1 MTTESTIKNQDEPVR
16 HPVIFAGAGPGD
28 PELIT
33 VKGQH
38 ALADADLVIYAGSLV
53 PEAVLKWTKPE
64 TRVLNSASMNLEEII
79 DEIEK
84 AYKRGKQVVRLHTG
98 DPSLYGAVFE
108 QMAKLDK
115 KSIPCKVIPG
125 VTAAFA
131 AAAAMGIEYTLPE
144 VSQTLILTRMAGR
157 TPVPENEALESL
169 AEHKA
174 SMAIYLSISMVD
186 KVARVLEKAYGKDA
200 VCAVV
205 YCVSQPEEKI
215 IFTSPGELPEIVR
228 KEKITRQALIIIG
241 KALDIGKHKEKYKS
255 KLYDKNFSHGFRKK
269 KNDKIALWA
278 ITPKGALLAREIAEC
293 LPDAKLHL
301 SADLN
306 INDIPASYFKRLSD
320 AIVSDFHAYTGHVF
334 IMSTGIVVRLI
345 ASCIRNKTTDPAV
358 VVVDEIGRHVVSLVS
373 GHLGGANSLAI
384 KVAGLI
390 GADPVI
396 NTATDVNQVT
406 AIDVLAKQ
414 HNLFIENPEAIK
426 NINMALI
433 TGKKFY
439 LHDQYK
445 LLRDSIDPS
454 HIFPSHTFPAHIP
467 TDFKKGQITG
477 NEDIPDVSIGVFID
491 DTLADLSKKVLILRP
506 GSLVAGIGCNRN
518 TTMKEIKEFFEK
530 VLKESGLAVAS
541 VIRLSTINLKT
552 DEPGLIALAEE
563 LKLPISFFD
572 KDELN
577 RADGIKSPSDM
588 VEKHTGVKSVC
599 EAAAILASKN
609 GKLIVPKHSTQ
620 NVTVAIARI
629 PFIL

>member
-1 MTTESTIKNQDEPVR
+1 MKTRTTIRNQDEYVR

-33 VKGQH
+33 VKGQQ
-38 ALADADLVIYAGSLV
+38 AIADADLVVYAGSLV
-53 PEAVLKWTKPE
+53 PEALLKWTKPE
-64 TRVLNSASMNLEEII
+64 TRVLNSASMHLEEIV
-79 DEIEK
+79 DKIEK
-84 AYKRGKQVVRLHTG
+84 AYKRGKRVVRLHTG
-98 DPSLYGAVFE
+98 DPSLYGAIFE

-115 KSIPCKVIPG
+115 KSIPYKVIPG

-157 TPVPENEALESL
+157 TPVPETEALELL

-186 KVARVLEKAYGKDA
+186 KVAMILEKAYGKDA

-215 IFTSPGELPEIVR
+215 FFTSPGELPEIVR
-228 KEKITRQALIIIG
+228 KEKITRQALIIVG
-241 KALDIGKHKEKYKS
+241 KALDIGKHKKKYKS

-278 ITPKGALLAREIAEC
+278 ITPEGALLARKIAES

-306 INDIPASYFKRLSD
+306 INDVSASCFERLSD
-320 AIVSDFHAYTGHVF
+320 AIACDFHAYTGHVF

-358 VVVDEIGRHVVSLVS
+358 VVLDETGRHAISLVS

-396 NTATDVNQVT
+396 TTATDVNQVP
-406 AIDVLAKQ
+406 AIDVLAKE

-426 NINMALI
+426 NINMAFI
-433 TGKKFY
+433 TGEKFY
-439 LHDQYK
+439 LHDPYK
-445 LLRDSIDPS
+445 LLCDSISPS
-454 HIFPSHTFPAHIP
+454 HILTAHIL
-467 TDFKKGQITG
+467 TDFKKGQIAE
-477 NEDIPDVSIGVFID
+477 NEDTPGVFID
-491 DTLADLSKKVLILRP
+491 DVLADLSKKVLILRP

-518 TTMKEIKEFFEK
+518 TTMKEIKEF
-530 VLKESGLAVAS
+530 LKEVLEGSKLAIAS
-541 VIRLSTINLKT
+541 VIRIATINLKA
-552 DEPGLIALAEE
+552 DEPGLIAFAEE
-563 LKLPISFFD
+563 LKLPISFYD
-572 KDELN
+572 KEELN

-609 GKLIVPKHSTQ
+609 GKLIVPKHSTR

-629 PFIL
+629 PFIS

>member
-1 MTTESTIKNQDEPVR
+1 MKTESNIQNQDESVR

-53 PEAVLKWTKPE
+53 PETVLKWTKPE

-84 AYKRGKQVVRLHTG
+84 AYKRGKHVVRLHTG
-98 DPSLYGAVFE
+98 DPSLYGAIFE

-144 VSQTLILTRMAGR
+144 ISQTLILTRMAGR

-186 KVARVLEKAYGKDA
+186 KVARVLEKAYGKHA
-200 VCAVV
+200 TCAVV

-215 IFTSPGELPEIVR
+215 IFTSPGELPAIVR

-241 KALDIGKHKEKYKS
+241 KALDIGKHKEKHKS

-269 KNDKIALWA
+269 KNDRIALWA
-278 ITPKGALLAREIAEC
+278 ITPKGVLLARKIAES
-293 LPDAKLHL
+293 LPDARLHL

-306 INDIPASYFKRLSD
+306 INNISASYFKRLSD
-320 AIVSDFHAYTGHVF
+320 AISGDFHAYTGHVF

-345 ASCIRNKTTDPAV
+345 ASCIQNKTTDPAV
-358 VVVDEIGRHVVSLVS
+358 VVLDEIGRHVVSLVS

-390 GADPVI
+390 GAEPVI
-396 NTATDVNQVT
+396 TTATDVNQVP

-426 NINMALI
+426 NINLAFI

-439 LHDQYK
+439 LHDPYA
-445 LLRDSIDPS
+445 LLRDSINPS
-454 HIFPSHTFPAHIP
+454 YILTAHIL
-467 TDFKKGQITG
+467 TDFKKGQNTE

-491 DTLADLSKKVLILRP
+491 DALADLSKKILILRP

-518 TTMKEIKEFFEK
+518 TTMEEIKEFLEK
-530 VLKESGLAVAS
+530 VLKESKLAISS
-541 VIRLSTINLKT
+541 VISLATINLKA

-577 RADGIKSPSDM
+577 RADGIKSPSEM

-609 GKLIVPKHSTQ
+609 GKLIVPKHSTR

-629 PFIL
+629 PFIP

>member
-1 MTTESTIKNQDEPVR
+1 MKTESTIKNQDECALK
-16 HPVIFAGAGPGD
+16 PVIFAGAGPGD

-53 PEAVLKWTKPE
+53 PKAVLKWTKPE

-84 AYKRGKQVVRLHTG
+84 AYEKGKQVVRLHTG
-98 DPSLYGAVFE
+98 DPSLYGAIFE
-108 QMAKLDK
+108 QIAQLDK

-157 TPVPENEALESL
+157 TPVPETESLELL

-174 SMAIYLSISMVD
+174 SMAIYLSISVVD

-200 VCAVV
+200 TCAVV

-215 IFTSPGELPEIVR
+215 VFTNPEELPEIVR
-228 KEKITRQALIIIG
+228 KEKIARQALIIIG
-241 KALDIGKHKEKYKS
+241 KALDIGNHKKKYKS

-278 ITPKGALLAREIAEC
+278 ITPKGALLARKITKS
-293 LPDAKLHL
+293 LPDARLHF

-306 INDIPASYFKRLSD
+306 INDIQASCFERLSD
-320 AIVSDFHAYTGHVF
+320 AIASDFHAHTGHVF

-345 ASCIRNKTTDPAV
+345 ASCIQNKTTDPAV
-358 VVVDEIGRHVVSLVS
+358 VVVDEIGRHAVSLVS

-396 NTATDVNQVT
+396 TTATDVNQT
-406 AIDVLAKQ
+406 PAIDVLAKQ

-426 NINMALI
+426 NINMAFI

-439 LHDQYK
+439 LHDPYK
-445 LLRDSIDPS
+445 LLRDSISPS
-454 HIFPSHTFPAHIP
+454 HILTAHIL
-467 TDFKKGQITG
+467 TDFKKGQITE
-477 NEDIPDVSIGVFID
+477 NEDIPGVFID
-491 DTLADLSKKVLILRP
+491 DALADLSKKVLRLRP

-518 TTMKEIKEFFEK
+518 TTMKEIKDFFEE
-530 VLKESGLAVAS
+530 VLEGSKLAIAS
-541 VIRLSTINLKT
+541 VIRIATINLKA
-552 DEPGLIALAEE
+552 DEAGLIAFAEE
-563 LKLPISFFD
+563 LKLPISFYD
-572 KDELN
+572 KEELN

-609 GKLIVPKHSTQ
+609 GKLIVPKHSTR
-620 NVTVAIARI
+620 NVTVAIARTS
-629 PFIL
+629 FIS

>member
-1 MTTESTIKNQDEPVR
+1 MKTRSTIHNQDKYVR

-33 VKGQH
+33 VKGQQ

-53 PEAVLKWTKPE
+53 PETVLKWTKPE
-64 TRVLNSASMNLEEII
+64 TRVLNSASMNLEEIV

-84 AYKRGKQVVRLHTG
+84 AYKREKRVVRLHTG
-98 DPSLYGAVFE
+98 DPSLYGAIFE

-115 KSIPCKVIPG
+115 KSIPHKVIPG

-144 VSQTLILTRMAGR
+144 LSQTLILTRMAGR
-157 TPVPENEALESL
+157 TSVPENEALESL

-186 KVARVLEKAYGKDA
+186 KVARVLEKAYGKHA
-200 VCAVV
+200 TCAVV

-228 KEKITRQALIIIG
+228 KEKITRQALIIVG
-241 KALDIGKHKEKYKS
+241 KVLDIGKHKKKYKS

-278 ITPKGALLAREIAEC
+278 ITPEGALLALKIAES
-293 LPDAKLHL
+293 LPDARLQL

-306 INDIPASYFKRLSD
+306 INDIPASYFERLSD
-320 AIVSDFHAYTGHVF
+320 AIASDFHAYTGHVF

-390 GADPVI
+390 GAEPVI
-396 NTATDVNQVT
+396 TTATDVNQT
-406 AIDVLAKQ
+406 PAIDVLAKQ

-426 NINMALI
+426 NINMAFI

-439 LHDQYK
+439 LHDPYK
-445 LLRDSIDPS
+445 LLRDSINPS
-454 HIFPSHTFPAHIP
+454 HIL

-477 NEDIPDVSIGVFID
+477 NEDIHSVFID
-491 DTLADLSKKVLILRP
+491 DALADLSKKVLILRP

-518 TTMKEIKEFFEK
+518 TTVKEIKEFLEK
-530 VLKESGLAVAS
+530 VLEESKLAISSLISIA
-541 VIRLSTINLKT
+541 TINLKA
-552 DEPGLIALAEE
+552 DEPGLIAFAEE
-563 LKLPISFFD
+563 LKLPISFYD
-572 KDELN
+572 KEELN

-599 EAAAILASKN
+599 EAAAIRASKN

-629 PFIL
+629 PFIS